1 MRSSNNYSTSLFCVF
16 ADPRETRRVDTY
28 LSALFPERSRS
39 YLQKMIESAQITAN
53 GESFTKNKKIYRG
66 DVIEIK
72 WKIESMEL
80 TAEDIPLDV
89 VFEND
94 DFAIINKDAGINTH
108 PTPGEKWRKWT
119 LVNALLHHFKT
130 LGTRNDDGNLKVLY
144 EWDWCRFSPWEGG
157 DRDGYTDYNPSLLEY
172 ARENKK
178 KSNSPE
184 QNIWFLLRWE
194 KTGYKFHRQ
203 KPIGEYI
210 VNFYSPSLQL
220 AIEIDGDSHI
230 NNLDYDK
237 KRIVF
242 LNSLWIHLLR
252 YTNKE
257 VLENLEWLQENIQD
271 WIRKIALYNPSQPP
285 LFRGGKQ
292 KTFHNFPFSG
302 EELKWTSS
310 IINGVER
317 PGIVHRLDKDTSGLI
332 IIAKNDKAMHAL
344 QLKIAKRT
352 IQKTYL
358 ALVLWVI
365 KNEEGYIE
373 SFIGRDPRDRK
384 KMTTVDP
391 VNPKLAKTRF
401 YNRWVIDGKYTL
413 LEVDLLT
420 GRTHQIRVHL
430 SSIWFPIL
438 GDKIYGNAKANIE
451 VFEKYWLTRQ
461 WLHAY
466 RLEFSLFGK
475 DYFFTGKLKE
485 DLEKMVVFR

>member
-1 MRSSNNYSTSLFCVF
+1 MKHSRADDLMRSSNNYSTSLFCVF

-80 TAEDIPLDV
+80 SAEDIPLFV

-108 PTPGEKWRKWT
+108 PTPGEEWRKWT
-119 LVNALLHHFKT
+119 LVNALLHHFQT
-130 LGTRNDDGNLKVLY
+130 LWVRNDETRN
-144 EWDWCRFSPWEGG
+144 
-157 DRDGYTDYNPSLLEY
+157 NPREQLL
-172 ARENKK
+172 
-178 KSNSPE
+178 
-184 QNIWFLLRWE
+184 
-194 KTGYKFHRQ
+194 
-203 KPIGEYI
+203 
-210 VNFYSPSLQL
+210 
-220 AIEIDGDSHI
+220 
-230 NNLDYDK
+230 
-237 KRIVF
+237 
-242 LNSLWIHLLR
+242 
-252 YTNKE
+252 
-257 VLENLEWLQENIQD
+257 
-271 WIRKIALYNPSQPP
+271 PSQ
-285 LFRGGKQ
+285 
-292 KTFHNFPFSG
+292 
-302 EELKWTSS
+302 TSNIKHQSPS

-475 DYFFTGKLKE
+475 DYSFTGKLKE
-485 DLEKMVVFR
+485 DLEKMVIFR